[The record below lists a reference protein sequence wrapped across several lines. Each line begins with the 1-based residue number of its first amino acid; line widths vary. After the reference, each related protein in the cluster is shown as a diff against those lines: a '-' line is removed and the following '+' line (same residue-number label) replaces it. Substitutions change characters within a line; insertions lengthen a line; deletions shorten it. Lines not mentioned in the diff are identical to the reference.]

1 MPRESPIFLYLA
13 GTAGSGKTKLTH
25 GFERW
30 MDQEGLD
37 AITVNLDPGARRLP
51 YDPAVDIRD
60 WVVLDE
66 VMDEYGLGPNGAQV
80 VAADMLALQIGNV
93 KQAIQEF
100 RTDVVLLDTPGQ
112 LELFVFRDAGRVA
125 VNALGPQTSML
136 AFLVDPYLAR
146 TPSSFV
152 SQLLLAA
159 NTQFRFKVPQVN
171 VLSKVDLLDDEG
183 KGESDLDVDRETITT
198 WAEDLD
204 RLYDDLVERDATP
217 YNQLNTDIFRV
228 IEDMGTYTDLT
239 PVSGETL
246 EGVEDLYAHAIQN
259 FRGGEDIRPD

>member
-1 MPRESPIFLYLA
+1 MPRESPIFLYLV
-13 GTAGSGKTKLTH
+13 GTAGSGKTKLTQ
-25 GFERW
+25 GVERW

-60 WVVLDE
+60 WVVLDD

-80 VAADMLALQIGNV
+80 VAADLLALRVGHV
-93 KQAIQEF
+93 KEAIQEF

-112 LELFVFRDAGRVA
+112 LELFVFRDAGRVV
-125 VNALGPQTSML
+125 VNALGPESSML
-136 AFLVDPYLAR
+136 AYLIDPYLAR
-146 TPSSFV
+146 NPSSFV

-159 NTQFRFKVPQVN
+159 NTQFRFQVPQVN
-171 VLSKVDLLDDEG
+171 VLSKVDLLKAGDDG
-183 KGESDLDVDRETITT
+183 KGDLDVDLETITG
-198 WAEDLD
+198 WAENMGT
-204 RLYDDLVERDATP
+204 LYDDLIEEEATLH
-217 YNQLNTDIFRV
+217 NQLNTDIFRV

-246 EGVEDLYAHAIQN
+246 DGIEDLYAHAVKN